1 MEDPEY
7 QELLQRNRLNDIPGN
22 VQDRAQMQALIDEAN
37 RDLERFDRAI
47 SELEEELGR
56 LKNLRTD
63 TAQKRI
69 GPRRSLLT
77 PIRKLPPEIPTEIFY
92 DVAEPMMLNE
102 TISWCTG
109 RDQQSRK
116 LQSLVFTL
124 TWVCSWWRTL
134 VISDT
139 RVWSSL
145 GIYGYNLSHTTPE
158 LVQFLRECFQVRAGN
173 APRRLVIDCRFSRND
188 AEHIAPVLD
197 VLLESTQQ
205 WKDRCAFPVDCNGL
219 FLNVLIWNPATLS
232 NGSGIDYPFLQC
244 PRLHRLELPHLRPTD
259 PTDLSNLTFLKPGT
273 YIGSSLSELLAR
285 CPSLDELKLVTFQ
298 LESQHNTTKSHRKF
312 VVMLVCRV

>member
-1 MEDPEY
+1 MFRFNSDQILCSNYRTKIHGLAAMEDAEY

-22 VQDRAQMQALIDEAN
+22 AQDRAQMHALIDEAH

-56 LKNLRTD
+56 LKKLRTD

-69 GPRRSLLT
+69 GPRKSLLT
-77 PIRKLPPEIPTEIFY
+77 PIRKLPPEILTEIFY

-102 TISWCTG
+102 TVSWG
-109 RDQQSRK
+109 DQQSRK
-116 LQSLVFTL
+116 LQSRVFTL

-134 VISDT
+134 VMSDT

-145 GIYGYNLSHTTPE
+145 GIYGYDLSHTTPE

-173 APRRLVIDCRFSRND
+173 APRRLVIDRLFSRND

-205 WKDRCAFPVDCNGL
+205 WKDKRCALLVDRNGF
-219 FLNVLIWNPATLS
+219 FLNILI
-232 NGSGIDYPFLQC
+232 
-244 PRLHRLELPHLRPTD
+244 
-259 PTDLSNLTFLKPGT
+259 
-273 YIGSSLSELLAR
+273 
-285 CPSLDELKLVTFQ
+285 
-298 LESQHNTTKSHRKF
+298 
-312 VVMLVCRV
+312 